1 LPRGPRSLAIVCSS
15 SREKLRLEVETG
27 RRLPTQPRHFD
38 PRRQAPEAANEKQR
52 PRPILHDQIGGRSVE
67 LDIEGEI
74 EQHGNIFDA
83 LNRRR
88 PYPSKDGA
96 DLAHDLPL
104 AFDQPPMSRRIAD
117 PTLVD
122 LDSKAAALV
131 LEHYATAVK
140 FGNRRSGKSIG
151 YTRPGLNLAVV
162 SDDKVTRVLHRRT
175 NAGHSRL
182 SDRLLMPA
190 PM

>member
-1 LPRGPRSLAIVCSS
+1 
-15 SREKLRLEVETG
+15 
-27 RRLPTQPRHFD
+27 
-38 PRRQAPEAANEKQR
+38 
-52 PRPILHDQIGGRSVE
+52 
-67 LDIEGEI
+67 
-74 EQHGNIFDA
+74 
-83 LNRRR
+83 
-88 PYPSKDGA
+88 
-96 DLAHDLPL
+96 
-104 AFDQPPMSRRIAD
+104 MSRRIAD

-122 LDSKAAALV
+122 LDSKTAALV

-182 SDRLLMPA
+182 SDRLSDARSHVAAMPSKTRRRVPGFARRSTRGERRANLRSAGESDIVASA
-190 PM
+190 PSLTLPGLRGREGWGPP